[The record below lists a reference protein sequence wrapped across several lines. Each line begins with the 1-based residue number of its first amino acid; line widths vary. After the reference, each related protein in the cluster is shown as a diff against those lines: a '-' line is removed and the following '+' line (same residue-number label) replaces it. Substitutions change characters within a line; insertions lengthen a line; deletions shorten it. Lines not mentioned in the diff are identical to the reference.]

1 MRRNLILLAALV
13 VVVVSYAFYWYS
25 VADLVRRGILDWSAA
40 RRAEGFT
47 VGWDRYVV
55 SGFPFV
61 LRVSIEQPVFGQS
74 GIEPGYAAQ
83 APLLVG
89 EARPWALDQWRVT
102 AAYGARLA
110 IQPGPARPAVT
121 ITAAALAGTV
131 QPRQDGDT
139 ASHPGTAVT
148 LAIDRIAIV
157 GQSQPS
163 ITRAELETVIPA
175 HRVASHLETW
185 LTASVNLIGVT
196 LPQAVQPLGDT
207 IDRLTATVAVKGDIP
222 AGPHR
227 EALAAWR
234 DDGGTLE
241 IGSFDLGWGKL
252 QLGAKGTLAL

>member
-89 EARPWALDQWRVT
+89 EARPWALDQWRGT
-102 AAYGARLA
+102 AASRARPPLP
-110 IQPGPARPAVT
+110 PGPARPA
-121 ITAAALAGTV
+121 GT
-131 QPRQDGDT
+131 
-139 ASHPGTAVT
+139 HPPGA
-148 LAIDRIAIV
+148 
-157 GQSQPS
+157 
-163 ITRAELETVIPA
+163 
-175 HRVASHLETW
+175 
-185 LTASVNLIGVT
+185 
-196 LPQAVQPLGDT
+196 
-207 IDRLTATVAVKGDIP
+207 P
-222 AGPHR
+222 AGPGHAR
-227 EALAAWR
+227 AGWR
-234 DDGGTLE
+234 P
-241 IGSFDLGWGKL
+241 
-252 QLGAKGTLAL
+252 GARPGAPDS